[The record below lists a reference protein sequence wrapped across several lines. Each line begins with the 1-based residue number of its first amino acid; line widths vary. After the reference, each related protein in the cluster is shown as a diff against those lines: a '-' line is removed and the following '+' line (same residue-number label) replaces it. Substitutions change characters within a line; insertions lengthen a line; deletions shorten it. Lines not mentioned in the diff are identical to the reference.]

1 MRKTLLILSLAT
13 LLLACDQQLDPSP
26 EPNPE
31 QILSATDDVADAL
44 VTVRGERIVLSEGI
58 RAIGS
63 GPAAMPE
70 DAERSANSE
79 NVIQPISFEPN
90 AGVIWFDGVNT
101 HLMALQLPGSGSSA
115 VKYASLGT
123 GWQGAT
129 HIAMDRGYFYVVWK
143 NAIYRSNKKLPGVW
157 AKVVPSNGNAIT
169 GLVGLPDGELGFNF
183 SRISYGIT
191 SGFYHYSF
199 GSYIALGYYSSECF
213 PSSECLRRENDV
225 KGLALFK
232 SPQGTHYLMN
242 ANPTNISFYPYA
254 PHFPVG
260 NTMMNSG
267 YVSVQNSSSG
277 RPTSVVGNPMSQSF
291 FYSLPSVLLGSPQ
304 VFELKLS
311 NTTVSSFSYI
321 RYTPN
326 SAPLVVNN
334 GYVWIMGDVLQRL
347 VTFGPNRGKSAYNEH
362 GWGGIRL
369 ACADPTL
376 VF

>member
-1 MRKTLLILSLAT
+1 MRKLLLVLSLTTLLF
-13 LLLACDQQLDPSP
+13 ACNQQLDPSP
-26 EPNPE
+26 DVNPE
-31 QILSATDDVADAL
+31 QILSTTDGAVADLIA
-44 VTVRGERIVLSEGI
+44 VSGERIIPVEGI
-58 RAIGS
+58 RAMAS

-70 DAERSANSE
+70 NSERSANSE
-79 NVIQPISFEPN
+79 NVVQPISFEPN
-90 AGVIWFDGVNT
+90 AGAIWFDGVNT
-101 HLMALQLPGSGSSA
+101 HLMALQLPGGGESA

-143 NAIYRSNKKLPGVW
+143 NAIYRSNKRLPDVW

-232 SPQGTHYLMN
+232 SPQATHYLMN
-242 ANPTNISFYPYA
+242 ANPANISFYPYA

-267 YVSVQNSSSG
+267 YVSVQNSISS
-277 RPTSVVGNPMSQSF
+277 RPTSVAGNPMSQSF

-311 NTTVSSFSYI
+311 NTTVVPFSYI
-321 RYTPN
+321 KYSPST
-326 SAPLVVNN
+326 APLIVNN
-334 GYVWIMGDVLQRL
+334 GYVWIMGNALQRV
-347 VTFGPNRGKSAYNEH
+347 VTFGSNRGKAAYIEY
-362 GWGGIRL
+362 GWEGIRL
-369 ACADPTL
+369 ACADATL